1 MNWINLEN
9 KNYEI
14 ENLQNKIN
22 NKKIEL
28 HSLEL
33 DKKNI
38 EPKLDDL
45 SKIEEELVNNKE
57 KMSTL
62 QKLNLSF
69 ELAKDIL
76 NTSYEKMKNTV
87 TPKFTQ
93 ELSKNISKIT
103 DGKYNNILFNDEDG
117 LIVELE
123 NGNYVPA
130 SKLSIG
136 TIDQLYLS
144 LRLSMVEEL
153 SKEKMPIILDEAFAY
168 YDTERLEN
176 ILKYIKQN
184 FWKNYIS
191 RAKNCTL
198 LTTRMKNVVNVFSN

>member
-1 MNWINLEN
+1 M
-9 KNYEI
+9 
-14 ENLQNKIN
+14 
-22 NKKIEL
+22 
-28 HSLEL
+28 EL

-45 SKIEEELVNNKE
+45 SKIEEKLVNNKE
-57 KMSTL
+57 KKSTL

-69 ELAKDIL
+69 ELAKEIL
-76 NTSYEKMKNTV
+76 NASYDKMKNTV

-93 ELSKNISKIT
+93 ELSKNIYAIT
-103 DGKYNNILFNDEDG
+103 NGKYNNILFNDEEG

-123 NGNYVPA
+123 SGNYVSA
-130 SKLSIG
+130 FKLSIG

-176 ILKYIKQN
+176 ILKYINEKFVEHQIIIFTCTNREKEILEKLNIN
-184 FWKNYIS
+184 FNNIEL
-191 RAKNCTL
+191 R
-198 LTTRMKNVVNVFSN
+198 